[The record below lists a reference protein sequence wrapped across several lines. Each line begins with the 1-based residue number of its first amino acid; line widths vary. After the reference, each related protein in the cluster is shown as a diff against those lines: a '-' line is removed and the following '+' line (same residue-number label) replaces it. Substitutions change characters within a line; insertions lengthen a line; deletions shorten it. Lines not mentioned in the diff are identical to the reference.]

1 MSDPKQ
7 AAVLLQVAERDFE
20 AARRMLDPGIHDVV
34 FGQIV
39 QQAAEKLLKA
49 WLCLLGR
56 KYPHTHDLKKLMG
69 LLDAEGVP
77 MEDFAALHRYTR
89 HASEL
94 RYLSE
99 NIRVLERPE
108 AIQLVERL
116 RARVHDAW
124 RESMGAPVPLDAGD
138 RPV

>member
-20 AARRMLDPGIHDVV
+20 AIRRMLDPGIHDAV

-39 QQAAEKLLKA
+39 QQAVEKLLKA

-56 KYPHTHDLKKLMG
+56 QYPHRHNLKELMG
-69 LLDAEGVP
+69 LLDARGVP
-77 MEDFAALHRYTR
+77 MADFAALAQYTQYAGDVRY
-89 HASEL
+89 
-94 RYLSE
+94 
-99 NIRVLERPE
+99 RVKDIPPLERPE
-108 AIQLVERL
+108 AIQLVEQL
-116 RARVHDAW
+116 RARVHDSW
-124 RESMGAPVPLDAGD
+124 QESMDAPVPLDAGD

>member
-7 AAVLLQVAERDFE
+7 AADT
-20 AARRMLDPGIHDVV
+20 
-34 FGQIV
+34 
-39 QQAAEKLLKA
+39 LLKA

-56 KYPHTHDLKKLMG
+56 QYPHRHDLKELMG

-77 MEDFAALHRYTR
+77 MADFAALAQYTQYAGDVCYR
-89 HASEL
+89 AED
-94 RYLSE
+94 
-99 NIRVLERPE
+99 IPPLERPE

-116 RARVHDAW
+116 RTRVHDVW
-124 RESMGAPVPLDAGD
+124 QEDMGAPVPLNAGD

>member
-20 AARRMLDPGIHDVV
+20 AIRRMLDPGIHDAV

-39 QQAAEKLLKA
+39 QQAVEKLLKA

-56 KYPHTHDLKKLMG
+56 QYPHRHNLKELMG
-69 LLDAEGVP
+69 LLDAQGVP
-77 MEDFAALHRYTR
+77 MADFAALAQYTQYAGDVRY
-89 HASEL
+89 
-94 RYLSE
+94 
-99 NIRVLERPE
+99 RVKDIPPLERPE
-108 AIQLVERL
+108 AIRLVERL
-116 RARVHDAW
+116 RARVHDFW
-124 RESMGAPVPLDAGD
+124 QEDMSVPVPLNAGD